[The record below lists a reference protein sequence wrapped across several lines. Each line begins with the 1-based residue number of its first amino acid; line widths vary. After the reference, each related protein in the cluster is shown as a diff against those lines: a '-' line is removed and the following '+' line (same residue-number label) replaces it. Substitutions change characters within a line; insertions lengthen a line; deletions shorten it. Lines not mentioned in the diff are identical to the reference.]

1 MRPSLPAPVRRA
13 LRAAACAC
21 CLLAAPAVPNA
32 AAVPAPQR
40 PALIPRAE
48 ASALFAEAVSRGLP
62 PGGLLLVADVPA
74 QRAVLCSRSGPLLEF
89 PVSTSRFGV
98 GNRSGSNQTPAGW
111 HRVSERFGADAAPG
125 AVFVS
130 RRPDGRVLPPSAW
143 RDPAPAEDL
152 VLTRVLWLDGL
163 EPGLNRGPGIDSH
176 ERCIY
181 LHGTNQ
187 EQLLGTPSSHGC
199 IRFSNHDVAELFDFA
214 LGAELYCLIR
224 P

>member
-1 MRPSLPAPVRRA
+1 MRLSLPTPLGRA
-13 LRAAACAC
+13 LRAAAACA
-21 CLLAAPAVPNA
+21 CLLAAVP
-32 AAVPAPQR
+32 PAPAAPAPPPR
-40 PALIPRAE
+40 PTLLSRTESAE
-48 ASALFAEAVSRGLP
+48 LFAQAVSRGLP
-62 PGGLLLVADVPA
+62 QGGLLLVADVPA

-89 PVSTSRFGV
+89 PISTARLGV
-98 GNRSGSNQTPAGW
+98 GNRNGSNQTPAGW
-111 HRVSERFGADAAPG
+111 HRVAERFGAGAAPG
-125 AVFVS
+125 TVFVS
-130 RRPDGRVLPPSAW
+130 RRPDGRVLPAGAW

-152 VLTRVLWLDGL
+152 VLTRILWLDGL

-199 IRFSNHDVAELFDFA
+199 IRFSNDDIVELFDFA
-214 LGAELYCLIR
+214 IGAELYCLIR

>member
-1 MRPSLPAPVRRA
+1 MRPALPAPVRRA
-13 LRAAACAC
+13 LRAALCA
-21 CLLAAPAVPNA
+21 CLLAVSAVTNA
-32 AAVPAPQR
+32 AADPAPQR
-40 PALIPRAE
+40 PSLLSRAE
-48 ASALFAEAVSRGLP
+48 SSALFAEAASRGLP
-62 PGGLLLVADVPA
+62 AGGLLLVADVTA

-89 PVSTSRFGV
+89 PISTARLGV
-98 GNRSGSNQTPAGW
+98 GNRTGSNQTPAGW
-111 HRVSERFGADAAPG
+111 HRVAERFGADAAPG
-125 AVFVS
+125 TVFVS
-130 RRPDGRVLPPSAW
+130 RRPDGRVLPAGAW

-152 VLTRVLWLDGL
+152 VLTRILWLDGL

-199 IRFSNHDVAELFDFA
+199 IRFSNDDIVELFDFA
-214 LGAELYCLIR
+214 IGAELYCLIR

>member
-1 MRPSLPAPVRRA
+1 MRPALPAPARRA
-13 LRAAACAC
+13 LRAALCA
-21 CLLAAPAVPNA
+21 CLLAVSAVPNA
-32 AAVPAPQR
+32 AADPAPRR
-40 PALIPRAE
+40 PSLLSRAE
-48 ASALFAEAVSRGLP
+48 SSALFAEAASRGLP
-62 PGGLLLVADVPA
+62 AGGLLLVADVAA

-89 PVSTSRFGV
+89 PISTARLGV
-98 GNRSGSNQTPAGW
+98 GNRTGSNQTPAGW
-111 HRVSERFGADAAPG
+111 HRVAERFGADAAPG
-125 AVFVS
+125 TVFVS
-130 RRPDGRVLPPSAW
+130 RRPDGRVLPAGAW

-152 VLTRVLWLDGL
+152 VLTRILWLDGL

-199 IRFSNHDVAELFDFA
+199 IRFSNDDIVELFDFA